1 MTRISFTMY
10 DHMTLR
16 LAGYSSFDQILATC
30 LCKCLA
36 VCQQLYPANAMMYVL
51 LLTLPD
57 LRFDRGH
64 YCLLTV
70 LSKQPAKPNECL
82 YT

>member
-16 LAGYSSFDQILATC
+16 LAGYSSFDKILATC
-30 LCKCLA
+30 LLKCLA
-36 VCQQLYPANAMMYVL
+36 ACQQSYLANAIMYV

-82 YT
+82 HT